1 MPFISKEQKE
11 NIMSLTAFVIVPF
24 KVFTDFPAEN
34 MMHSFLK
41 FCRFSGPEIGRKE
54 KLNSFYANE
63 EHYKPL
69 RILMLIICL
78 SHQLFVT
85 SSLYLGIGTSRKPS
99 LTTNATA

>member
-63 EHYKPL
+63 EHYKLL
-69 RILMLIICL
+69 RILMLIISVSHISSL
-78 SHQLFVT
+78 SHLPCILALVLQENRV
-85 SSLYLGIGTSRKPS
+85 
-99 LTTNATA
+99 